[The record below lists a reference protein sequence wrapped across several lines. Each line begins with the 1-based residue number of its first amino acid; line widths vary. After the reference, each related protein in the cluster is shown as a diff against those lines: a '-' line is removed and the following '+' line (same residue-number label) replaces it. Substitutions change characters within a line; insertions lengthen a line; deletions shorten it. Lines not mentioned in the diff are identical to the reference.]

1 MITPGQKTYKDIGF
15 DNFGTRIAVRPVQVN
30 ANQMDAF
37 YELAK
42 KQIMEENL
50 RDAIVSAA
58 KIAASAVSES
68 KIAAGAVS
76 ADKIAADAVSADKI
90 AADAVTATKI
100 SADAVTADKIDVS
113 QLSAIAADLG
123 TITAG
128 LVTGAT
134 IQTAASGARIVLTSG
149 DRLYIKNGDTTIAAI
164 YYGGSYFELE
174 ASASYDTAISGG
186 GTRYYFGT
194 NNLMPATDNAKDCGG
209 ASNAWRMVYSYGY
222 TDLCLLLDELDDIE
236 ILKKCEPIKD
246 ENGNIVRDE
255 NGMIKMDNSSL
266 PEWMQEGK
274 NEEGQTFRNLGKFV
288 DLIAGAVRQL
298 AGRVEKLEEAIKS

>member
-76 ADKIAADAVSADKI
+76 ADKIAADAV
-90 AADAVTATKI
+90 TATKI
-100 SADAVTADKIDVS
+100 SADAVTADKIYVS

-246 ENGNIVRDE
+246 EN
-255 NGMIKMDNSSL
+255 
-266 PEWMQEGK
+266 
-274 NEEGQTFRNLGKFV
+274 
-288 DLIAGAVRQL
+288 
-298 AGRVEKLEEAIKS
+298 